1 MKFFEYDDVN
11 GEVILIE
18 ASLYLIKEMH
28 ALLEE
33 KRNKIPA
40 DKTGKKKLQA
50 YKETKFI
57 YLFFDW
63 ESPYFQFAELDRYNE
78 AMQDAGLTE
87 LEMEDPIFKA
97 ACNKYDEIQ
106 NSSKI
111 GKLLKAALS
120 TVDKITFYLE
130 NIDLNERDIATG
142 KPIFKTK
149 DIIIELKGC
158 KDLIDTIK
166 TLEMSFKKN
175 TEPEGKLRG
184 DKEAGMFD

>member
-1 MKFFEYDDVN
+1 MKFFDYDDVN
-11 GEVILIE
+11 GDVILVE
-18 ASLYLIKEMH
+18 SSLYLIKELH
-28 ALLEE
+28 ALLED
-33 KRNKIPA
+33 KRNKIA
-40 DKTGKKKLQA
+40 EDKTGKKKLQA
-50 YKETKFI
+50 YKEIKFI

-63 ESPYFQFAELDRYNE
+63 ESPYFQFSEQDRYNE
-78 AMQDAGLTE
+78 AQQDSGLTD

-97 ACNKYDEIQ
+97 ACQKYDEIQ

-175 TEPEGKLRG
+175 TEPEGRLRG